1 MIMADGTD
9 VYGGYNPLAASA
21 NSQMLERTR
30 ADREG
35 CSFEEVKRAQSSLVI
50 ERLNTQIGALIS
62 NSQNITNFH
71 EDNKENHSDGRSSIG
86 SISSADEHDMELL
99 FSGNHTF
106 QF

>member
-35 CSFEEVKRAQSSLVI
+35 CSFEEVGVDATTGVRGAND
-50 ERLNTQIGALIS
+50 RL
-62 NSQNITNFH
+62 
-71 EDNKENHSDGRSSIG
+71 
-86 SISSADEHDMELL
+86 SAAVTP
-99 FSGNHTF
+99 FGVPN
-106 QF
+106 